1 MCIMTGEWLSPGE
14 TKHQKQQAGK
24 RFREHCLDLVSVPN
38 LLLSGLGS
46 GKTLVTWTSLLPWGL
61 SEPWFWK
68 SSGCASYSFF
78 CFETFV
84 FCFQLQVQV
93 AVQWWVFTALLW
105 SLPVIVALTFEGVCV
120 TAWGNQSQPSR
131 SRFSRASR
139 RLKAQIKASCCNPEL
154 LEGKG

>member
-38 LLLSGLGS
+38 LLLSGLGC
-46 GKTLVTWTSLLPWGL
+46 GKTLVTWTNLLPWVFQNPDSERVQDVLLTL
-61 SEPWFWK
+61 SSALK
-68 SSGCASYSFF
+68 HLSSG
-78 CFETFV
+78 
-84 FCFQLQVQV
+84 FQLQVQV

-105 SLPVIVALTFEGVCV
+105 SLPDIVALTFEGVCV

-139 RLKAQIKASCCNPEL
+139 GLKAQIKASCCNPEL
-154 LEGKG
+154 LDGKG